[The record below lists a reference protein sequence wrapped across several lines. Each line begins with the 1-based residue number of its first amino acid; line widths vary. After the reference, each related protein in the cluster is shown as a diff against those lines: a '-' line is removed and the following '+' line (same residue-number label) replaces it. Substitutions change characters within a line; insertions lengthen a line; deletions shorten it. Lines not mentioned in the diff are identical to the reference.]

1 MNSFSPSGRMKAVV
15 MPPIAR
21 IMERISGLR
30 REGGT
35 VYSMAQ
41 AVPWYAPP
49 EHVLSELSARLGDPS
64 LHGYSPDPGF
74 MTARTAV
81 ADDFHRRRGIRLDP
95 SSELHLTCGASQ
107 AFLSALLSVT
117 SAGDRVAVI
126 EPYYFDHVFAIRFSD
141 LELVS
146 LPMAETE
153 AGWTLPV
160 DDLGR
165 IMGTLKALVIVNPGN
180 PTGSVIPD
188 ARMREL
194 AELSRENG
202 TFLIID
208 ETYERFNY
216 TRDRWHPWMDGR
228 PGNVLTLGSF
238 SKSLGMPGWRLGYLF
253 GPEELLRHALKVQ
266 DSVVICPP
274 APSQRLLEM
283 VIGEQEWIEEMSMGV
298 RTRLHRCRS
307 ALSGNGQLH
316 WRDAGGAFFTL
327 AAYEGSMNSEEAAMH
342 LLDEYGIGTIP
353 GSAFGPAGEKHLRIS
368 FGCLSREELD
378 PAMEILSQVSFPR

>member
-41 AVPWYAPP
+41 AVPWYSPP
-49 EHVLSELSARLGDPS
+49 ERVLSELSTMLGDP
-64 LHGYSPDPGF
+64 HIHRYSPDPGF
-74 MTARTAV
+74 MTARIAV

-126 EPYYFDHVFAIRFSD
+126 EPYYFDHVFAIQFSG

-146 LPMAETE
+146 VPMAE
-153 AGWTLPV
+153 ADGRWTLPM
-160 DDLGR
+160 DDLRR
-165 IMGTLKALVIVNPGN
+165 IMGGLKALVIVNPGN
-180 PTGSVIPD
+180 PTGTVIPD
-188 ARMREL
+188 GLMREL
-194 AELSRENG
+194 AELAYENG

-208 ETYERFNY
+208 ETYERFVY
-216 TRDRWHPWMDGR
+216 TGDRWHPWMDGR

-253 GPEELLRHALKVQ
+253 GPEALLKHALKVQ

-274 APSQRLLEM
+274 APSQYLLEL
-283 VIGEQEWIEEMSMGV
+283 VIGELEWIEEMSMGV
-298 RTRLHRCRS
+298 RARLHRCRS
-307 ALSGNGQLH
+307 ALSGNEHLH

-327 AAYEGSMNSEEAAMH
+327 AAYQGSMSSEKAAMH
-342 LLDEYGIGTIP
+342 LLDNYGIGTIP
-353 GSAFGPAGEKHLRIS
+353 GSAFGPSGEKHLRIS
-368 FGCLSREELD
+368 FGCLSPEELD
-378 PAMEILSQVSFPR
+378 PAMEMLSQVSFPR